1 VRTIISWGP
10 NIDQERQTVDEG
22 EAQEEIQVA
31 RRSAP
36 RRGPAEERNG
46 QDNQRD
52 NKLRRKIMLHGG
64 ARPGAGRP
72 KGATGKKTKEI
83 ISAIEAAGIMPRD
96 VMLHVMRE
104 HFNKGEYDAAVEVA
118 AKVAPYVHP
127 RLAASSGTL
136 KRPSAMT
143 DEERRETQ
151 QPRLR
156 PPGSAA
162 HARRGAGSLSGAFP
176 PLKHEHRVEGAPAPG
191 GAQQYLLDEL
201 DRIAERS
208 VETSEK

>member
-1 VRTIISWGP
+1 
-10 NIDQERQTVDEG
+10 
-22 EAQEEIQVA
+22 
-31 RRSAP
+31 
-36 RRGPAEERNG
+36 
-46 QDNQRD
+46 
-52 NKLRRKIMLHGG
+52 MLHGG

-136 KRPSAMT
+136 KRPSEMT
-143 DEERRETQ
+143 D
-151 QPRLR
+151 
-156 PPGSAA
+156 A
-162 HARRGAGSLSGAFP
+162 
-176 PLKHEHRVEGAPAPG
+176 G
-191 GAQQYLLDEL
+191 GAHQFLLDEL

>member
-10 NIDQERQTVDEG
+10 NIDQERQTVDEW

-36 RRGPAEERNG
+36 RRGPAEERNR
-46 QDNQRD
+46 QENQRD

-136 KRPSAMT
+136 KRPSEMT
-143 DEERRETQ
+143 DEERRET
-151 QPRLR
+151 
-156 PPGSAA
+156 
-162 HARRGAGSLSGAFP
+162 
-176 PLKHEHRVEGAPAPG
+176 RVEGAPAPG
-191 GAQQYLLDEL
+191 DAHQFLLDEL

>member
-1 VRTIISWGP
+1 
-10 NIDQERQTVDEG
+10 
-22 EAQEEIQVA
+22 
-31 RRSAP
+31 
-36 RRGPAEERNG
+36 
-46 QDNQRD
+46 
-52 NKLRRKIMLHGG
+52 MLHGG

-136 KRPSAMT
+136 KRPSEMT
-143 DEERRETQ
+143 DE
-151 QPRLR
+151 
-156 PPGSAA
+156 
-162 HARRGAGSLSGAFP
+162 
-176 PLKHEHRVEGAPAPG
+176 APG
-191 GAQQYLLDEL
+191 GAHQFLLDEL
-201 DRIAERS
+201 NRIAERS